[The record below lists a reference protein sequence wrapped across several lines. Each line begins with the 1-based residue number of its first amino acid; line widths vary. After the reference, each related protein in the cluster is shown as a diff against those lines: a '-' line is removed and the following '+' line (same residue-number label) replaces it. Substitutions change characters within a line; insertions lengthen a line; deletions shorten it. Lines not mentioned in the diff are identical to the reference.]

1 MTERGTC
8 IVVVVTTTVT
18 LNEVPYRGVRKRSR
32 GKYKD
37 QFTNHNV
44 CVWLGNFDTQEEA
57 ARAYDKATRMYHGAK
72 AKLNFPM
79 SNEDNL
85 ENGIVAIVTIVVTP
99 TEIRYR
105 GVRKMPL
112 GKSKDDITNQK
123 VRVWLGTIDRKEEDA
138 TTCVKATR
146 MYRGLKAKINFP
158 KSNEDNLE
166 NEEFNLELTLALS
179 ARK

>member
-1 MTERGTC
+1 MTEGGNC

-18 LNEVPYRGVRKRSR
+18 ANEVPYRGARKRSH
-32 GKYKD
+32 GKYKAE
-37 QFTNHNV
+37 FTNQKL

-57 ARAYDKATRMYHGAK
+57 TRSYDKAARMYHDAK
-72 AKLNFPM
+72 SKLNFPM

-105 GVRKMPL
+105 SVGKIPWRKY
-112 GKSKDDITNQK
+112 KTDITNQK
-123 VRVWLGTIDRKEEDA
+123 VCVWLGTFDRKEEA
-138 TTCVKATR
+138 AKTYPKAMR

-158 KSNEDNLE
+158 TLNEDNLE
-166 NEEFNLELTLALS
+166 NEELNLELILVLS
-179 ARK
+179 GRK